1 MESLVLISSD
11 LRLAS
16 PNFFLYHWPKVS
28 LMLRAALLLI
38 LVWEEFSGQR
48 SVKRFF
54 EESLKRL
61 MSS

>member
-16 PNFFLYHWPKVS
+16 PNFFLWLLPKAS
-28 LMLRAALLLI
+28 SMLCAALLLI

-54 EESLKRL
+54 GEKWKRL